1 VFTIIDQ
8 TKELIP
14 VALVSDFEND
24 DMKTIEVNDEEILIC
39 RVGDTFHAVS
49 NICSHAHVELSD
61 GELDGCFVTCPLH
74 FSQFDVRTGEPQGPP
89 AKEPIEVFELTIIDD
104 QIYLKI

>member
-1 VFTIIDQ
+1 MNQLEAFV
-8 TKELIP
+8 P
-14 VALVSDFEND
+14 VAKVSDFD
-24 DMKTIEVNDEEILIC
+24 DEELISVEVDDEEIMLCQVEGKYYAIN
-39 RVGDTFHAVS
+39 

-89 AKEPIEVFELTIIDD
+89 AKDPVETYEVLVVDD
-104 QIYLKI
+104 LIYIKPY